1 MVALVAITIPVAPRS
16 AATVVIYHVATRRS
30 RNDHSGQQHGSR
42 NSEQFFHIDQFGLPA
57 APAGRT
63 GWLSYDVR
71 PTIGADLRRRVR
83 GVLLVHRP
91 LLHHRSPGH
100 RTGDHHRLV
109 AHDRCW
115 WQHVRPL
122 LDRVMVITVTGSMF
136 GVTIMM
142 IIDADPDP
150 QRNIRPGCCK
160 PCAEDERAQG

>member
-1 MVALVAITIPVAPRS
+1 MVTLVAITIAVAPRS

-42 NSEQFFHIDQFGLPA
+42 NSEQFFHIDHFGLPT

-71 PTIGADLRRRVR
+71 PTIRAHLRRWVR

-91 LLHHRSPGH
+91 LLHHRSSGD
-100 RTGDHHRLV
+100 RTNDHHRLV
-109 AHDRCW
+109 THNRW
-115 WQHVRPL
+115 WRQHVWPM
-122 LDRVMVITVTGSMF
+122 LDRVLIIIVIGSMF
-136 GVTIMM
+136 GVMIMM
-142 IIDADPDP
+142 IIDTDPDP

-160 PCAEDERAQG
+160 PCAQDERAQG